1 MSNLWQHVRKRID
14 VRHVSNE
21 KEYLNRAS
29 EPSYTS
35 QKKKKSKSKVT
46 LKLTKLAYAGM
57 RIIDLS
63 KVLVCEFHYDYIK
76 NKYGHNSRLLFPDT
90 DTLIYEI
97 KTDDF
102 SKDKRIFNFS
112 NYSAKSKY

>member
-35 QKKKKSKSKVT
+35 QKKKKKV
-46 LKLTKLAYAGM
+46 
-57 RIIDLS
+57 
-63 KVLVCEFHYDYIK
+63 KV
-76 NKYGHNSRLLFPDT
+76 RLH
-90 DTLIYEI
+90 
-97 KTDDF
+97 
-102 SKDKRIFNFS
+102 
-112 NYSAKSKY
+112 